1 MSKQTKHI
9 YSERRE
15 WSYLHN
21 LLLQGC
27 FMLASVNEELEI
39 VQSVTLFKVIFV
51 DKLILLAVLVVFK
64 HFLRSVT
71 GEFLERALLQIET

>member
-21 LLLQGC
+21 LLLQGS
-27 FMLASVNEELEI
+27 FMLASVNKEIEI
-39 VQSVTLFKVIFV
+39 VQNVALFKVIFV
-51 DKLILLAVLVVFK
+51 DILTLLAVLVVFK

-71 GEFLERALLQIET
+71 GECLERALLQIET